1 MTPSV
6 VTTSSETQ
14 QTRGNLSET
23 LTHTMSQLA
32 ALTRSFVPQVS
43 GGMKSGL
50 SFSRILLKRDTDTK
64 MLACYYAAVDL
75 L

>member
-1 MTPSV
+1 MQTSV
-6 VTTSSETQ
+6 DDAVCRHHEQRNTADET
-14 QTRGNLSET
+14 ET
-23 LTHTMSQLA
+23 LTHIMSHE
-32 ALTRSFVPQVS
+32 TSFVPQVS

-50 SFSRILLKRDTDTK
+50 SFSSILLKRDTDTK